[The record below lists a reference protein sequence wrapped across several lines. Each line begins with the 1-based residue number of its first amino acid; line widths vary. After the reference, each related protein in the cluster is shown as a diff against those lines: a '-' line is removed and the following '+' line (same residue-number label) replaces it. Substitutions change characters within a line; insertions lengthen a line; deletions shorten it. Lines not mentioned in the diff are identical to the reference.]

1 MELIRIR
8 GLLVAIGVAGVAA
21 LGLPAAAQDQAAKDT
36 YLRYHQ
42 AISTVEKCEERQ
54 FNQNEYSNMET
65 YIDKQ
70 INNQLGA
77 GERLHLIEQ
86 GKTNA
91 YELVTKWGC
100 DSDKVNEYLELF
112 ERELMPVL

>member
-1 MELIRIR
+1 MERIRIR
-8 GLLVAIGVAGVAA
+8 GLLTAAGLTAAAA
-21 LGLPAAAQDQAAKDT
+21 LAMPAAAQEAAKDT

-42 AISTVEKCEERQ
+42 AICVTEKCEARL
-54 FNQNEYSNMET
+54 FNQDEYANMEA

-70 INNQLGA
+70 INNQLDA

-100 DSDKVNEYLELF
+100 DSDKVNEYLQLFRQEL
-112 ERELMPVL
+112 LIVQ

>member
-1 MELIRIR
+1 MERIRFR
-8 GLLVAIGVAGVAA
+8 GLLTAAGLTAVAA
-21 LGLPAAAQDQAAKDT
+21 LAMPAAAQDAKDT
-36 YLRYHQ
+36 YLRYHH
-42 AISTVEKCEERQ
+42 AISVTEKCEERE
-54 FNQNEYSNMET
+54 FNQSEYSNMEA

-112 ERELMPVL
+112 ERDLLPVL

>member
-1 MELIRIR
+1 MERIRIH
-8 GLLVAIGVAGVAA
+8 GVLTAAGMAA
-21 LGLPAAAQDQAAKDT
+21 LAVLAVPAAAQDAAKDT

-42 AISTVEKCEERQ
+42 AISVVEKCEERE

-91 YELVTKWGC
+91 YDLVTKWGC
-100 DSDKVNEYLELF
+100 DSDKVGEYLQLF
-112 ERELMPVL
+112 ERELMLVI

>member
-1 MELIRIR
+1 MERIRIR
-8 GLLVAIGVAGVAA
+8 GVLSAAGMAA
-21 LGLPAAAQDQAAKDT
+21 LAVLAVPAAAQDAAKDT

-42 AISTVEKCEERQ
+42 AISVVEKCDERV
-54 FNQNEYSNMET
+54 FNQNEYSNMEA

-112 ERELMPVL
+112 ERELQLVL

>member
-1 MELIRIR
+1 MERIRIH
-8 GLLVAIGVAGVAA
+8 GVLTAAGMAA
-21 LGLPAAAQDQAAKDT
+21 LAVLAVPAAAQDAAKDT

-42 AISTVEKCEERQ
+42 AISVVEKCDERV
-54 FNQNEYSNMET
+54 FNQNEYSSMEA

-91 YELVTKWGC
+91 YDLVTKWGC
-100 DSDKVNEYLELF
+100 DSDKVGEYLELF
-112 ERELMPVL
+112 ERELQLVI

>member
-1 MELIRIR
+1 MERIRIR
-8 GLLVAIGVAGVAA
+8 GLLMVAGAGAVVALA
-21 LGLPAAAQDQAAKDT
+21 MPAAAQDDAKDT

-42 AISTVEKCEERQ
+42 AISVTEKCEERE
-54 FNQNEYSNMET
+54 FNQSEYSNMET
-65 YIDKQ
+65 FIDKQ

-112 ERELMPVL
+112 ERELLPAL